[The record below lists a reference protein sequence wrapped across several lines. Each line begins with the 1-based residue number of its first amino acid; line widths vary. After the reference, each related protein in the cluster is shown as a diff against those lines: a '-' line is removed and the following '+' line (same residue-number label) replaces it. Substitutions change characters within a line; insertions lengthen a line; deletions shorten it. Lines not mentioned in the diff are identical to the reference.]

1 MTIKHSPV
9 KNILFILISLW
20 FGGFSALAAVD
31 YLTSSNP
38 YKDTSF
44 FFLSLM
50 VAAFFLLLL
59 IFAICRLT
67 IHATIL
73 SFDHEYVTYH
83 YSGLLS
89 AATYCIPMQQISH
102 ARYSRDS
109 QESEISLWME
119 EGFHDF
125 AAFNHPRHKI
135 YAYPD
140 SQLIG
145 IVFKRKRLKVLEDH
159 GLNSLIY
166 QYKYSSPSQ
175 SPTATPQSTTDSQS
189 NSDSVFF

>member
-1 MTIKHSPV
+1 MAIKHSPV
-9 KNILFILISLW
+9 KNLIFILISLW
-20 FGGFSALAAVD
+20 FGGFSAWAAVD

-44 FFLSLM
+44 FVLSLL

-59 IFAICRLT
+59 IFAIRRLT

-73 SFDHEYVTYH
+73 SFDHENVTYY

-109 QESEISLWME
+109 EESEISLWME
-119 EGFHDF
+119 DGFHDF

-145 IVFKRKRLKVLEDH
+145 IVFKRKRLKVLEDQ

-166 QYKYSSPSQ
+166 QYKYCTPSQ
-175 SPTATPQSTTDSQS
+175 GLDASSRPITDSKTK
-189 NSDSVFF
+189 SDSVFF

>member
-9 KNILFILISLW
+9 KNLLFILISLW
-20 FGGFSALAAVD
+20 FGGFSVLAAVD

-44 FFLSLM
+44 FVLSLL
-50 VAAFFLLLL
+50 VAAFFSLLL
-59 IFAICRLT
+59 IFAIRRLT

-89 AATYCIPMQQISH
+89 ATTYCIPMQQISH

-109 QESEISLWME
+109 EESEISLWME
-119 EGFHDF
+119 DGFHDF

-145 IVFKRKRLKVLEDH
+145 IVFKRKRLKLLEDH

-166 QYKYSSPSQ
+166 QYKYNSPSQ
-175 SPTATPQSTTDSQS
+175 IPTVTPQSTTDSQN

>member
-44 FFLSLM
+44 FVLSLL

-59 IFAICRLT
+59 IFAIRRLT

-73 SFDHEYVTYH
+73 SFDHDYVTYH

-109 QESEISLWME
+109 EESEIGLWME
-119 EGFHDF
+119 DSFHDF
-125 AAFNHPRHKI
+125 DHPRHKI

-145 IVFKRKRLKVLEDH
+145 IVFKRKRLKVLEDQ

>member
-9 KNILFILISLW
+9 KNLLFILISLW
-20 FGGFSALAAVD
+20 FGGFSAWTAVD

-44 FFLSLM
+44 FVLSLL
-50 VAAFFLLLL
+50 VATFFLLLL
-59 IFAICRLT
+59 IFAIRRLT

-109 QESEISLWME
+109 EESEISLWME
-119 EGFHDF
+119 DGFHDF

-145 IVFKRKRLKVLEDH
+145 IVFKRKRLKALEDH

-166 QYKYSSPSQ
+166 QYKYNAPSQ
-175 SPTATPQSTTDSQS
+175 GLDASSRPMTDSKTK
-189 NSDSVFF
+189 SDSVFF

>member
-9 KNILFILISLW
+9 KNILFLLISLW
-20 FGGFSALAAVD
+20 FGVFSALAAVD

-44 FFLSLM
+44 FVLSLL

-59 IFAICRLT
+59 IFAIRRLT

-109 QESEISLWME
+109 EESEISLWME
-119 EGFHDF
+119 DGFHDF

-145 IVFKRKRLKVLEDH
+145 IVFKRK
-159 GLNSLIY
+159 
-166 QYKYSSPSQ
+166 
-175 SPTATPQSTTDSQS
+175 TPQIIGRPRSK
-189 NSDSVFF
+189 

>member
-44 FFLSLM
+44 FVLSLL

-59 IFAICRLT
+59 IFAIRRLT
-67 IHATIL
+67 IHAPIL

-109 QESEISLWME
+109 EESEISLWME
-119 EGFHDF
+119 DGFHDF

-145 IVFKRKRLKVLEDH
+145 IVFKRKRLKVLEDQ
-159 GLNSLIY
+159 GLNNLIY
-166 QYKYSSPSQ
+166 QYNYSTPSQ
-175 SPTATPQSTTDSQS
+175 GLDASSRPMTDSKTK
-189 NSDSVFF
+189 SDSVFF

>member
-9 KNILFILISLW
+9 KNLIFILISLW
-20 FGGFSALAAVD
+20 FGGFSAWAAVD

-44 FFLSLM
+44 FVLSLL

-59 IFAICRLT
+59 IFAIRRLT

-73 SFDHEYVTYH
+73 SFGHEYVTYH

-109 QESEISLWME
+109 EESEISLWME
-119 EGFHDF
+119 DGFHDF

-145 IVFKRKRLKVLEDH
+145 IVFKRKRLKALEDH

-166 QYKYSSPSQ
+166 QYKYNAPSQ
-175 SPTATPQSTTDSQS
+175 GLDASSRPMTDSKTK
-189 NSDSVFF
+189 SDSVFF